1 MNDIPV
7 ILVCYNRP
15 WHTAQVLKALLEHD
29 VRNLYIFSDGPRTDR
44 DIDGVRTTRKLFAT
58 VRWTRPEIIERSEN
72 MGLARSVVSAAN
84 YVFEKHDRLILLED
98 DCVPGKYFFDYM
110 QACLSK
116 YRDSEKV
123 FGINGYTVPIP
134 EGLLKDY
141 PYDVYFYPRIGSWGW
156 ATWKRA
162 WKHYDPDLSRLYNQV
177 TANGIDITQ
186 GGADIPAAVRAL
198 LSGQLKDVWTLNWVL
213 SVYLKGGCYVYPT
226 TPHIQNVGLDGTGVH
241 CGTAR
246 HVDNPCPAREPRRF
260 PDTIILNKALI
271 GNYNSYFG
279 GPAKSAKV
287 VQGPGAKVLRGAA
300 ADRQECESGNRTGR
314 KRLSIVHVN
323 THDFAGGA
331 AKVAWRLAE
340 AQRGAGHDSKMVV
353 GEKTTNSP
361 HSFSFP
367 IETDRSLR
375 SRCVREGRL
384 YYEHHGSHKLIY
396 NPLLRSAHIVHLHN
410 LHGGY
415 FNPFSISALSHLKPT
430 VWTLH
435 DMQAITGH
443 CAHSFDC
450 QRWEN
455 GCGQCPYPGIYPDI
469 RVDTSEQLCRDKQQ
483 IYDNSY
489 LTIVTPSRWLKDKVE
504 RSILRNHPVELI
516 YNGVDTDVFKPYDKR
531 RSREKFGVP
540 ADALVIGAVAH
551 FGALKNSWKGG
562 NYTRSALNALRN
574 KLDDFVFVN
583 IGGECRTD
591 DPRIMNIPLIT
602 DENELA
608 QAYSALDIFLY
619 TPVAD
624 NCPLVVLEALSCGI
638 PIVTFDT
645 GGVPE
650 LVRDGVD
657 GLVTAYT
664 DVAAVTA
671 ALKRLTADPD
681 MRAECGRNARLRAT
695 AEFDHKVIAARY
707 QRLYESCLHQ
717 RAREPLKVRLFPV
730 GEIPEVVLSDV
741 FLKAEDFKKSLTP
754 GTPKEQDAQAKPDSP
769 GRRNVGPTVAT
780 SIGPKGI
787 ARQAAA
793 IQTWQKLG
801 FHVVS
806 LNCAKEIA
814 TLHRSFPGVEFV
826 RTARDAGEK
835 FGRPLVYFDDVMDY
849 LRACDSQ
856 LCGIINSDIFVVG
869 DEAVTRFIQEQAAGS
884 LVYGSRT
891 DVDSLAVLNGRVY
904 HEGFDFFFFDRSII
918 PHLPESDFCIGLPW
932 WDYWLPLIM
941 TMEGVPMKRFVA
953 PFAYHLRHGAKWSG
967 EHWTYL
973 GWRFLNYLL
982 SNISRNFHEDPDTNL
997 WASLGRLMSA
1007 YHDEELRLSHRKNT
1021 DKISG
1026 GALCRCVLDFL
1037 ASNTQ
1042 RIYHGRDDLPVGRP
1056 TIAAAGKR
1064 DDLPQQSNRPSAAQQ
1079 NGSAEEYDASVI
1091 VCTKD
1096 RAGLLDRMLGSLKE
1110 ATKGISCEVIAVE
1123 GGSGDGT
1130 QGVLHKHGVTRI
1142 YSEAECLGEGRHSWP
1157 RLYNFGFRKAKGRY
1171 AMYASDDVVFGKGA
1185 VSQAVRTLNGQA
1197 DSVAGGIFFYR
1208 NIRAVDPGWEKYG
1221 IDFTYGCKLLMN
1233 YGLFRLDCFREV
1245 GGLDESY
1252 EFYCAD
1258 SDFCYKLYERGRQ
1271 LIPLPACLV
1280 THNNVLDAQKMA
1292 NMAASNRDI
1301 ELLLR
1306 RWSRLVSPEIPN
1318 PRRLIWDEGIL
1329 APLDLPNQLERVDS
1343 SIESFWHGLAC
1354 FQHGLFKEAQGAFI
1368 QALRSGCDHWQ
1379 VLRYLAKASQMGGD
1393 EVTAQWAGGYLS
1405 KPMPGFTRA
1414 GDSVEQYDGE
1424 NRAAIPPRA
1433 PATVRSLTEKAAAGP
1448 AGGLV
1453 GLIFSKNRAM
1463 QLQATLKSLMLRCR
1477 DINDADLYVLYKVT
1491 NELHRRQYGRLRERF
1506 CNVNFIEETQ
1516 FKEQVLTV
1524 AGRYEYVMFMVDD
1537 NLFVRDFSLSDVVE
1551 ALRRNSDA
1559 LGFSLRLGTNT
1570 DYCYSLDACQRP
1582 PEFEQAGDG
1591 IVKYNWTRAEND
1603 YGYPLEVSS
1612 SVYAATDVMALSS
1625 RLEFENPNTLEAS
1638 MAANAGLYAR
1648 AKGSLL
1654 CYERSVTFCNPVN
1667 MVQSVCP
1674 NRVGRNSEY
1683 SADTLAQIF
1692 ERGGRI
1698 DVDRYNGFVPNSC
1711 HQEVVLQIVDSLPNA
1726 AATSAAAGPPIENS
1740 RRPQDA
1746 EPKFSIVMA
1755 NYNNARY
1762 VAQAIESVCKQT
1774 FEDWEL
1780 IIVEDCSTDNSA
1792 DVISPYLSDN
1802 RIRLVRH
1809 GQNRGYTAALK
1820 TGIANVRS
1828 EDFGI
1833 LDSDDCLKTE
1843 AVEKMYRWHI
1853 ERPDCGFVYSQ
1864 FVYCDENLA
1873 ETRIGFCREIPAGK
1887 TSLDAGVVSH
1897 FKTFKLR
1904 DYLKT
1909 SGYDENILYA
1919 EDIDIVYKM
1928 EEVTR
1933 LKFVDECLYLY
1944 RQAPASLSRSKD
1956 KINIAIMSRVKARIN
1971 ALRRRCSALAE
1982 ATEGSFD
1989 ELFREAVD
1997 NAKREYEDVAQYLVI
2012 LKDLYKRGMLDG
2024 LNLPAEISRLQI
2036 EEAVLWLAA
2045 NVSLRFDRLFEFLQE
2060 QNNIGGRS
2068 STVSEGGARCDMVR
2082 YAEHR
2087 RWHGDYDKPGPSRM
2101 NGRGAA
2107 CPSGKIL

>member
-15 WHTAQVLKALLEHD
+15 WHTAQVLKSLLEHN
-29 VRNLYIFSDGPRTDR
+29 VQNLYIFSDAARTDR
-44 DIDGVRTTRKLFAT
+44 DVDGVLTTRKLFAS

-72 MGLARSVVSAAN
+72 MGLARSIVSAVD

-98 DCVPGKYFFDYM
+98 DCVPGKYFFDFM
-110 QACLSK
+110 QTCLSK
-116 YRDSEKV
+116 YRDNDKV

-134 EGLLKDY
+134 GGLLKDY
-141 PYDVYFYPRIGSWGW
+141 PYDIYFYPRIGSWGW
-156 ATWKRA
+156 ATWKSA
-162 WKHYDPDLSRLYNQV
+162 WKHYDPDLSRLYKQV
-177 TANGIDITQ
+177 TAEGVDITQ
-186 GGADIPAAVRAL
+186 GGADIPGSVRAL

-213 SVYLKGGCYVYPT
+213 SVYLKGGCYIYPT
-226 TPHIQNVGLDGTGVH
+226 TSHIRNVGLDGTGVH

-246 HVDNPCPAREPRRF
+246 HFDNPCPGRAAARF
-260 PDTIILNKALI
+260 PDRIILNEALI
-271 GNYNSYFG
+271 DNYNSYFG

-287 VQGPGAKVLRGAA
+287 VHSPGAEIHRAA
-300 ADRQECESGNRTGR
+300 ADRQREPAGKTGR
-314 KRLSIVHVN
+314 GRLSIVHVN

-331 AKVAWRLAE
+331 AKVAWRLAQ
-340 AQRGAGHDSKMVV
+340 AQRSAGHDSKILV
-353 GEKTTNSP
+353 GEKTTNSA

-367 IETDRSLR
+367 IEADRSLQI
-375 SRCVREGRL
+375 RCVREGGL
-384 YYEHHGSHKLIY
+384 YYEHQGSHRLIY
-396 NPLLRSAHIVHLHN
+396 NPLVRSADIVHLHN

-455 GCGQCPYPGIYPDI
+455 GCGRCPYPGIYPDI
-469 RVDTSEQLCRDKQQ
+469 RVDTSEQLCRDKRH
-483 IYDNSY
+483 IYDNSH

-504 RSILRNHPVELI
+504 RSVLGNHPVELI

-540 ADALVIGAVAH
+540 ADVLAIGAVAH
-551 FGALKNSWKGG
+551 SGALKNSWKGG
-562 NYTRSALNALRN
+562 NYSRSALNALRN
-574 KLDDFVFVN
+574 KLNDFIFVN
-583 IGGECRTD
+583 IGGESRTG

-602 DENELA
+602 DESELA

-645 GGVPE
+645 GGIPE

-664 DVAAVTA
+664 DVVAVTA
-671 ALKRLTADPD
+671 ALEKLAADPD
-681 MRAECGRNARLRAT
+681 MRTECGRSARLRAT
-695 AEFDHKVIAARY
+695 AEFDHRVIAARY
-707 QRLYESCLHQ
+707 QRLYESCLHK
-717 RAREPLKVRLFPV
+717 RARKPLKVRLFSL
-730 GEIPEVVLSDV
+730 ERIPKVVLSDA
-741 FLKAEDFKKSLTP
+741 FLKAENLKKSLAPDT
-754 GTPKEQDAQAKPDSP
+754 TKEQAAETKADSP
-769 GRRNVGPTVAT
+769 GRRNVEPTIAT

-793 IQTWQKLG
+793 IRTWQQLG

-806 LNCAKEIA
+806 LNCTEEIE
-814 TLHRSFPGVEFV
+814 TLRKSFPAVEFV
-826 RTARDAGEK
+826 RRARDAGER

-856 LCGIINSDIFVVG
+856 LCGIINSDVFIVG
-869 DEAVTRFIQEQAAGS
+869 DEGITRFIQEQAAGS
-884 LVYGSRT
+884 LLYGSRT

-904 HEGFDFFFFDRSII
+904 KGGFDFFFFDRSII
-918 PHLPESDFCIGLPW
+918 PHFPESDLCIGLPW
-932 WDYWLPLIM
+932 WDYWLPLITAM
-941 TMEGVPMKRFVA
+941 QGVPIKRLVA

-967 EHWTYL
+967 EHWAYL
-973 GWRFLNYLL
+973 GLRFLNYLL
-982 SNISRNFHEDPDTNL
+982 SNVNRNIHEDPDTNL

-1007 YHDEELRLSHRKNT
+1007 YHDEDLRLSRRKDT
-1021 DKISG
+1021 DKMSG
-1026 GALCRCVLDFL
+1026 GALCRCILDFL

-1042 RIYHGRDDLPVGRP
+1042 RIHHANHDVPAGRRI
-1056 TIAAAGKR
+1056 IAAAGKR
-1064 DDLPQQSNRPSAAQQ
+1064 DDLPRQSSRPRAARQD
-1079 NGSAEEYDASVI
+1079 GPAEEYDVSVV
-1091 VCTKD
+1091 VCTRD
-1096 RAGLLDRMLGSLKE
+1096 RAALLDRMLGGLKE
-1110 ATKGISCEVIAVE
+1110 ATKGISCEVIAVV

-1130 QGVLHKHGVTRI
+1130 LDVLNKHGVTKI
-1142 YSEAECLGEGRHSWP
+1142 YSEAECLGAGRHSWP
-1157 RLYNFGFRKAKGRY
+1157 RLYNFGFSKAKGRY
-1171 AMYASDDVVFGKGA
+1171 AMYASDDVVFSEGA
-1185 VSQAVRTLNGQA
+1185 ISQAVKTLNGQA

-1233 YGLFRLDCFREV
+1233 YGLVRLDCFREV

-1252 EFYCAD
+1252 KFYCAD
-1258 SDFCYKLYERGRQ
+1258 SDLCYKLYERGWQ
-1271 LIPLPACLV
+1271 LIPLRGCLV

-1306 RWSRLVSPEIPN
+1306 RWSHLVSPEIPN
-1318 PRRLIWDEGIL
+1318 PRRLIWDEDIL
-1329 APLDLPNQLERVDS
+1329 APLDLPNQIERVDS
-1343 SIESFWHGLAC
+1343 GIESFWHGLAS
-1354 FQHGLFKEAQGAFI
+1354 FQHGLFNEAQEGFI
-1368 QALRSGCDHWQ
+1368 RALRSGCDHWQ

-1393 EVTAQWAGGYLS
+1393 EATARWAASSLS
-1405 KPMPGFTRA
+1405 KLMPGFTRA
-1414 GDSVEQYDGE
+1414 SDLFEQPDGE
-1424 NRAAIPPRA
+1424 NEA
-1433 PATVRSLTEKAAAGP
+1433 PAFPPEPATAASLAEETAVGP
-1448 AGGLV
+1448 ASGLV

-1463 QLQATLKSLMLRCR
+1463 QLQATLESLVLHCR
-1477 DINDADLYVLYKVT
+1477 DLNEADLYVLHKVT
-1491 NELHRRQYGRLRERF
+1491 NELHRRQYDRLRKRF
-1506 CNVNFIEETQ
+1506 CNIHFIEETE
-1516 FKEQVLTV
+1516 FKEQVLAV
-1524 AGRYEYVMFMVDD
+1524 AGRYEHVMFLVDD
-1537 NLFVRDFSLSDVVE
+1537 NLFVRDFRLCDVVE
-1551 ALRRNSDA
+1551 SLRCNNDA

-1570 DYCYSLDACQRP
+1570 DYCYSLDARQRP
-1582 PEFEQAGDG
+1582 PGFEQVGDG
-1591 IVKYNWTRAEND
+1591 IVKYNWARAEND

-1612 SVYAATDVMALSS
+1612 SVYAVTDVPALSG
-1625 RLEFENPNTLEAS
+1625 RLEFENPNTLEAA

-1667 MVQSVCP
+1667 MVQSVCA
-1674 NRVGRNSEY
+1674 NRVGRNCDY
-1683 SADTLAQIF
+1683 SADTLAQVF

-1698 DVDRYNGFVPNSC
+1698 DVDRHNGFVPNAC
-1711 HQEVVLQIVDSLPNA
+1711 HQEVELRFVDSLRGA
-1726 AATSAAAGPPIENS
+1726 AATSAAADPPIENS
-1740 RRPQDA
+1740 PRPQAA

-1755 NYNNARY
+1755 NYNNAGY
-1762 VAQAIESVCKQT
+1762 VVRAIESVCKQS

-1780 IIVEDCSTDNSA
+1780 IIVEDCSTDNSP

-1802 RIRLVRH
+1802 RIRLIRH
-1809 GQNRGYTAALK
+1809 ERNRGYTAALK
-1820 TGIANVRS
+1820 TGIADVRS
-1828 EDFGI
+1828 QCFGI
-1833 LDSDDCLKTE
+1833 LDSDDCLKGD
-1843 AVEKMYRWHI
+1843 AVEKMYRWHV
-1853 ERPDCGFVYSQ
+1853 ERPDCGFIYSQ
-1864 FVYCDENLA
+1864 FAYCDENLA
-1873 ETRIGFCREIPAGK
+1873 ETRIGFCLEIPPGK
-1887 TSLDAGVVSH
+1887 TSLDACAVSH

-1971 ALRRRCSALAE
+1971 ALKRRCGALAE
-1982 ATEGSFD
+1982 VTGGSFD
-1989 ELFREAVD
+1989 ELFREAAD
-1997 NAKREYEDVAQYLVI
+1997 NAKREYEDVAQYFVI
-2012 LKDLYKRGMLDG
+2012 LKDLYERGMLDG

-2036 EEAVLWLAA
+2036 EDAVLWLAA
-2045 NVSLRFDRLFEFLQE
+2045 NVNLRFDRLFEFLQGH
-2060 QNNIGGRS
+2060 NNIDGWP
-2068 STVSEGGARCDMVR
+2068 STVSEGDTQCDMVR
-2082 YAEHR
+2082 YGEHPLR
-2087 RWHGDYDKPGPSRM
+2087 HGDYDKPGPSRM
-2101 NGRGAA
+2101 DGHGAA
-2107 CPSGKIL
+2107 VASDRLL